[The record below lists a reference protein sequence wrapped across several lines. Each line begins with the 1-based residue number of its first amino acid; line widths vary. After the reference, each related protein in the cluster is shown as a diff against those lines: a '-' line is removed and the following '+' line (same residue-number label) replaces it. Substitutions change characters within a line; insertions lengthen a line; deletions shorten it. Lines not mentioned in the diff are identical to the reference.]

1 MLSKE
6 GYSAIFE
13 ECILKKPSRLPRPDS
28 CSAVVQYPTPT
39 EVVDRQHS
47 GEMFMPSGIIPGS
60 GKFYETYIPMEDSLL
75 RKDVVVARDPGF
87 PLQRIVGPEVFVDQI
102 MLGLFYLKN
111 FFGENHPFHHM
122 DLIASNSYSVTEPY
136 DVKSDGYL
144 WTNTLLEKLSIEK
157 MRSKYS
163 KYSPWNQEKPHVG
176 IRRDIPW
183 PVFFMQYS
191 KTNNPSEENEMAI
204 KQASNIVHD
213 FTHYLLSLYG
223 YQSTGSVAE
232 RICLTNQA
240 TFLEA
245 IYCNSSGLF
254 GASGSTFEGWTVG
267 RDKNMPEYIKRLIS
281 YINDYRSG
289 GSLALIEA
297 NKSFGYKLPKVN
309 KDAKYPAFRDFR

>member
-6 GYSAIFE
+6 GCSAIFE

-28 CSAVVQYPTPT
+28 CSAVVQYPTPIEVT
-39 EVVDRQHS
+39 ERQCS
-47 GEMFMPSGIIPGS
+47 GETFNPTGIIPGS
-60 GKFYETYIPMEDSLL
+60 GKFYDSYVPIGDPLL
-75 RKDVVVARDPGF
+75 RPDVIVARDPGF

-163 KYSPWNQEKPHVG
+163 KYGPWNQEKPHVG

-223 YQSTGSVAE
+223 YQSSGPVAE
-232 RICLTNQA
+232 RICLRNQA
-240 TFLEA
+240 IFLKA
-245 IYCNSSGLF
+245 IYCSGLF
-254 GASGSTFEGWTVG
+254 LDPNHAFSNWTAGTDIDMEAYLG
-267 RDKNMPEYIKRLIS
+267 RIKYYIVD
-281 YINDYRSG
+281 YING
-289 GSLALIEA
+289 GNEALRVA
-297 NKSFGYKLPKVN
+297 NASFGYNIPKIPA
-309 KDAKYPAFRDFR
+309 DASYPQFEDFK